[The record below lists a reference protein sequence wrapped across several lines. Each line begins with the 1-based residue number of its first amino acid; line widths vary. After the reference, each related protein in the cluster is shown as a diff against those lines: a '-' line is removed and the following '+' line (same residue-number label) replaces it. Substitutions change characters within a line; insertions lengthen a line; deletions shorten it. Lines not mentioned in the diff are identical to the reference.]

1 VTTPKQSSENRRK
14 ERVALWSIA
23 ASVFIT
29 LTKGAAGLATGSLAL
44 IADAAHSLLDVAA
57 TSMTWLAVRAAHKPA
72 DEEHHYG
79 HGKYEA
85 LAALAETAFLFLLS
99 GAVAFEGV
107 RRLLSG
113 TGDIEPSW
121 IAAGILVLAIGIDA
135 WRWWTLKKVS
145 KETGSEALDADA
157 LHFSSDLVNSLLVLA
172 ALGAAALGYP
182 QADSLVAVGVS
193 LFIAL
198 AGFRLAQRT
207 INTLLDAAPKG
218 LAARIS
224 DLAERVPGVVEV
236 ERVRVRTSGGHIL
249 GEVLVRV
256 SRTLPLE
263 NVAAIKLQVAE
274 AVEQDL
280 PRTEV
285 TVTAEPIQLDDET
298 MLERVTLI
306 AARRHLPVHH
316 VVVQE
321 LGQKLSLSLDLEV
334 DGRLT
339 LSAAHD
345 AATKLE
351 AAIRDELGPEVEVDT
366 HIEPLRVGSLAGVDE
381 RGDLAE
387 RIAAGLRA
395 VAKEI
400 GEVRDVHSVRV
411 RRTADGLVVNYH
423 CRMDPTLS
431 VSSVH
436 AHVDELERRI
446 RVEYPE
452 ILRVIGHAEPIDHAP
467 H

>member
-1 VTTPKQSSENRRK
+1 
-14 ERVALWSIA
+14 
-23 ASVFIT
+23 
-29 LTKGAAGLATGSLAL
+29 
-44 IADAAHSLLDVAA
+44 
-57 TSMTWLAVRAAHKPA
+57 
-72 DEEHHYG
+72 
-79 HGKYEA
+79 
-85 LAALAETAFLFLLS
+85 
-99 GAVAFEGV
+99 
-107 RRLLSG
+107 
-113 TGDIEPSW
+113 
-121 IAAGILVLAIGIDA
+121 
-135 WRWWTLKKVS
+135 
-145 KETGSEALDADA
+145 
-157 LHFSSDLVNSLLVLA
+157 
-172 ALGAAALGYP
+172 
-182 QADSLVAVGVS
+182 
-193 LFIAL
+193 
-198 AGFRLAQRT
+198 
-207 INTLLDAAPKG
+207 
-218 LAARIS
+218 
-224 DLAERVPGVVEV
+224 
-236 ERVRVRTSGGHIL
+236 
-249 GEVLVRV
+249 V

-339 LSAAHD
+339 LSAAHE

-351 AAIRDELGPEVEVDT
+351 TAIREELGPEVEVDT

-387 RIAAGLRA
+387 RIAAELRA
-395 VAKEI
+395 IAKQV

-411 RRTADGLVVNYH
+411 RRTDDGLVVNYH
-423 CRMDPTLS
+423 CRMNPTLS

-436 AHVDELERRI
+436 AHVDELEHRI

-452 ILRVIGHAEPIDHAP
+452 ILRVIGHAEPLDHAP